1 MSHVHLCTV
10 QLLWQPAK
18 ICSFHKAGWDLR
30 GEWTWVKSEKTWT
43 VSMFSVVPESKL
55 LFKWGKECQTL
66 ESKGKDDRKS
76 LPNRLLCVQAT
87 VRCLSGTCAAD
98 LNPTTYRLFE
108 REGVT
113 GGTSC
118 TTGYKSSSHLQKI
131 FLFLVQQSKPNT
143 WGEKKKKTLSTPA
156 FLSASVLVLH

>member
-1 MSHVHLCTV
+1 
-10 QLLWQPAK
+10 
-18 ICSFHKAGWDLR
+18 
-30 GEWTWVKSEKTWT
+30 
-43 VSMFSVVPESKL
+43 MFSVVPESKL

-143 WGEKKKKTLSTPA
+143 WGEKKKKNTIHSCFPLCFCACSPLELMSARHGREVLILPNWHFSSRCIPRPRLSVRIFP
-156 FLSASVLVLH
+156 